1 MMDIKMLE
9 IIQTGVLKEIVE
21 IAAFSSYSTE
31 ARINDIKAVIAKY
44 EEFMQEANP

>member
-21 IAAFSSYSTE
+21 VAAFSCYSAE
-31 ARINDIKAVIAKY
+31 SRINDIKAVIAKY
-44 EEFMQEANP
+44 EEFIQEAK

>member
-21 IAAFSSYSTE
+21 IAAFNSSCSTE
-31 ARINDIKAVIAKY
+31 SRINDIKAVIAKY
-44 EEFMQEANP
+44 EEFIQEAK